1 MTAAMTMERCLSEL
15 GADPDLLDERR
26 REELSSKGF
35 ALFTGIIDP
44 TWLELLRTRFEEIT
58 ATEGERAG
66 LEVHQEEGTRRLAD
80 LVNKGRAF
88 DRVWS
93 HPVLL
98 AAARHVIG
106 APFRLSSLNARDAL
120 PGEGRQALHQDTRAD
135 CGTPPVTGC
144 NSIWMLDDFTADNG

>member
-44 TWLELLRTRFEEIT
+44 TWLELLRTRFEELI
-58 ATEGERAG
+58 AAEGERAG

-98 AAARHVIG
+98 AAARRFGSPPSTPATLCLARAGRRCTRTRGPIA
-106 APFRLSSLNARDAL
+106 APPR
-120 PGEGRQALHQDTRAD
+120 
-135 CGTPPVTGC
+135 
-144 NSIWMLDDFTADNG
+144 